1 MIKQIINTLLIF
13 TLFPVGTFAQL
24 TPEAEAARNKGI
36 VLYKQSDWY
45 DSQPLLEIAATEG
58 DRTAQYYLAEAIRLS
73 KRYTTAVAKKW
84 YEAAAEQG
92 DLYAMLRLSSGGDLC
107 RIIGT
112 CGGESGEQWNE
123 HALKAASE
131 RAKNDDPEA
140 MRVLYIL
147 GKGLKWLEKAAET
160 GDGRSQYSLALAYKN
175 GQGWFLIPGNREK
188 AVERWAKASAEAGY
202 PPGMYFYADV
212 MYKKNSGPNNEVAY
226 WLKKSAEAGHLAVVV
241 SYALNVAHLPDT
253 YGYPLNLIEAY
264 GLIYL
269 VSQLTG
275 GGAAPEDARRNLPDI
290 AARMTPEEIQQ
301 GIAYAAEWERTHPPL
316 SYYPPIYGY

>member
-1 MIKQIINTLLIF
+1 MIKQIITSLLLL
-13 TLFPVGTFAQL
+13 TLFSSSVFAQL
-24 TPEAEAARNKGI
+24 TTDEEAARNKGI
-36 VLYKQSDWY
+36 ELYKQSDWY
-45 DSQPLLEIAATEG
+45 DSQPLLEIAAKAG
-58 DRTAQYYLAEAIRLS
+58 DQTAQYYLAEAIRLS
-73 KRYTTAVAKKW
+73 KRYTTQEAKKW

-107 RIIGT
+107 TIIGT
-112 CGGESGEQWNE
+112 CDGKPGEQWQE
-123 HALKAASE
+123 QALKVACE
-131 RAKNDDPEA
+131 RAQNNDPEA

-147 GKGLKWLEKAAET
+147 GEGLNWLEKAAET
-160 GDGRSQYSLALAYKN
+160 GDGRSQHSLALAYKN
-175 GQGWFLIPGNREK
+175 GKGWFLIPGAREK
-188 AVERWAKASAEAGY
+188 AVERWAQASAEAGY

-212 MYKKNSGPNNEVAY
+212 IYKKNRGPNNDVAY

-241 SYALNVAHLPDT
+241 SYALNVAHQPDT

-275 GGAAPEDARRNLPDI
+275 GGAAPEDARRNLPEI
-290 AARMTPEEIQQ
+290 AAKMTPEEIQQ
-301 GIAYAAEWERTHPPL
+301 GIAFSKEWEKTHPPL